1 MSEWKALKLPDCLE
15 KTATVVKIPKKKF
28 LVEGQYPI
36 ISQEKGV
43 VNGYWNEKE
52 DVVKAESPLIVFG
65 DHTQVLKHI
74 DFDFVVGADGVKL
87 LQPKSFLDS
96 KYLFYFLMGNPVKTL
111 GYARH
116 YRLLKELDI
125 RYPSL
130 TEQKRIV
137 TILDEAFAGI
147 DTAIANTEKNLAN
160 THELFESYLNALFRN
175 PRDGWVH
182 STLGGVCKF
191 QGGSQPPKSE
201 FSPDCKEGYIRLI
214 QIRDYKSDKHIV
226 FIPKEKARRFCDKT
240 DVMIGRYGPPL
251 FQILRG
257 LNGAYNVALMK
268 AIPDESKITKDFLY
282 YFLKN
287 GDILQYIINASS
299 RAAGQSGINKA
310 TIEPYPIAYPSLE
323 EQANIV
329 SSLDGLLEDIQRLE
343 TIYQE
348 KLAALKE
355 LKQSLLQKA
364 FSGELTAE
372 GDKLMDE
379 AVA

>member
-1 MSEWKALKLPDCLE
+1 
-15 KTATVVKIPKKKF
+15 
-28 LVEGQYPI
+28 
-36 ISQEKGV
+36 
-43 VNGYWNEKE
+43 
-52 DVVKAESPLIVFG
+52 
-65 DHTQVLKHI
+65 
-74 DFDFVVGADGVKL
+74 
-87 LQPKSFLDS
+87 
-96 KYLFYFLMGNPVKTL
+96 
-111 GYARH
+111 
-116 YRLLKELDI
+116 
-125 RYPSL
+125 
-130 TEQKRIV
+130 
-137 TILDEAFAGI
+137 
-147 DTAIANTEKNLAN
+147 
-160 THELFESYLNALFRN
+160 
-175 PRDGWVH
+175 
-182 STLGGVCKF
+182 
-191 QGGSQPPKSE
+191 KSE

-299 RAAGQSGINKA
+299 RSAGPSGINKA